1 MKKKLDIDL
10 NSEICKRE
18 KDLSTWCDKEVGER
32 DSLNSLF
39 PSSAHN

>member
-10 NSEICKRE
+10 NSEIYKRE
-18 KDLSTWCDKEVGER
+18 KDLSTWCIKEVGDC
-32 DSLNSLF
+32 DSVTTLF